1 MGHGNNYIGKY
12 RLGRTIG
19 EGTFAKVKLAVDES
33 NGNQVAIK
41 IINKEMVTESNLKS
55 QASNPS
61 RPLHSH
67 CKKGNGKQEFST
79 GGVG

>member
-67 CKKGNGKQEFST
+67 CKKEMGSKSSVR
-79 GGVG
+79 GV